1 MIERIVGRLFK
12 YSLITTRN
20 HFWAS
25 DNFKGGKGGKGGFF
39 GRKNKQPEEE

>member
-12 YSLITTRN
+12 HSNITTLNR
-20 HFWAS
+20 FWAS